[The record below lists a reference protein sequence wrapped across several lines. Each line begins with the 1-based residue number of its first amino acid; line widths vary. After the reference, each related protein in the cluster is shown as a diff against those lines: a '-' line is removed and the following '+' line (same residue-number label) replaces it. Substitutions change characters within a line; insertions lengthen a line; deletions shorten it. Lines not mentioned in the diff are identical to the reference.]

1 MCKELESILFLLQ
14 NINNQMTKPIFT
26 DKEIKEELEN
36 AADAK
41 KLTLDINLLLREL
54 TKTDKKETNLM
65 IKNLILLH
73 LKLSDSIWHIEQV
86 HEMVKNLIAKYPDSL

>member
-1 MCKELESILFLLQ
+1 MCKELESIMFLLQ
-14 NINNQMTKPIFT
+14 SINNQITKPIFT
-26 DKEIKEELEN
+26 DKEIKEELDN
-36 AADAK
+36 AVDAK

-54 TKTDKKETNLM
+54 AKTDIRETDSM

-86 HEMVKNLIAKYPDSL
+86 HEMVKTLIAKYPDSL